1 MRARHA
7 FFLTPGP
14 PNLRAIGAMARRRQ
28 SKHGEGRVRG
38 RGYSRRGH
46 GPGERERA
54 HFSRWCVSAPQAAG
68 EGARRARVPGGA
80 QPGRSLGRGAKSAPR
95 LVSAVLAAPAV
106 AGPTSCA
113 RAAAMRLRI
122 SPRPG
127 ERGRVLPRLRLSRQ
141 MEFLGKSH
149 LRLGG
154 GRDWLMLEILVARV
168 EVVPKV
174 IPLIIIHKPVVA
186 LARHTRA
193 LHGTRVRVFG
203 MDGERQE
210 KEAGRKEARFRS
222 TTLDDD
228 EIEERGRPRKL
239 GRVG

>member
-1 MRARHA
+1 MGGDTAGGD
-7 FFLTPGP
+7 TG
-14 PNLRAIGAMARRRQ
+14 
-28 SKHGEGRVRG
+28 RG
-38 RGYSRRGH
+38 RKRGRISADGAYRRLRQPARGL
-46 GPGERERA
+46 G
-54 HFSRWCVSAPQAAG
+54 APARQA
-68 EGARRARVPGGA
+68 
-80 QPGRSLGRGAKSAPR
+80 GRSLGRGAKSAPR

-210 KEAGRKEARFRS
+210 KGSWKEGSSVSF
-222 TTLDDD
+222 DDS
-228 EIEERGRPRKL
+228 RCR
-239 GRVG
+239 